1 MVRHFDLDLYVHSEG
16 GTGER
21 DLATPTPLS
30 PPPPLTFILGDSLLL
45 SGMPEVQRH
54 PRRSVGQDDG
64 GGKLNLAP

>member
-1 MVRHFDLDLYVHSEG
+1 MVRHFHLDLYVHSEG

-30 PPPPLTFILGDSLLL
+30 PPPLTFILGDSLLL

-54 PRRSVGQDDG
+54 PRRSV
-64 GGKLNLAP
+64 KMTVAEN